1 MQRTSA
7 LLKGP
12 QAIQLARELRQE
24 VKQYGKRK
32 PVKITKVSIITRRKG
47 EPDRRKD
54 YVVA

>member
-24 VKQYGKRK
+24 TKQYGKRK
-32 PVKITKVSIITRRKG
+32 PAKITKVSIITRRKG